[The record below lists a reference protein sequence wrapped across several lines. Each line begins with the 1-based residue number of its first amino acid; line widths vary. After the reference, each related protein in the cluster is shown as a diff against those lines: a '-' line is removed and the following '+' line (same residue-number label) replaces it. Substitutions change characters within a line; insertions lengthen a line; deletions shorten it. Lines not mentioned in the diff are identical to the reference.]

1 MMLRQIGH
9 YKEDFVTN
17 NDEKKF
23 AFVESGITVCKL

>member
-1 MMLRQIGH
+1 MLHQTGH

-23 AFVESGITVCKL
+23 TFVESGIIVCKL